1 MRSFELGERFAFA
14 IIPGHAFQNLL
25 TPEDQRANLQCIKH
39 HLVPDGRL
47 VVHLDHMGHQNT
59 GWLGN
64 LRRGKGGVFELGQD
78 LVHPESGR
86 LIRTSHVWA
95 YEPSSQTASLMMA
108 WEELD
113 ANGKVVSRWERG
125 PIRLHCV
132 FRFEMEHL
140 LGRVGFEIEA
150 VYGDFFRGELR
161 DDSSESIWVAKNRST
176 CR

>member
-1 MRSFELGERFAFA
+1 
-14 IIPGHAFQNLL
+14 
-25 TPEDQRANLQCIKH
+25 
-39 HLVPDGRL
+39 
-47 VVHLDHMGHQNT
+47 
-59 GWLGN
+59 
-64 LRRGKGGVFELGQD
+64 
-78 LVHPESGR
+78 
-86 LIRTSHVWA
+86 
-95 YEPSSQTASLMMA
+95 MMA

-140 LGRVGFEIEA
+140 LGTVGFEIEA